1 VKCIIDREV
10 VLSRAPEGS
19 FAAQV
24 GPFARSPSEQRYTL
38 GSIQQSTPRLSEQPV
53 DRTRLCRAMSG
64 GFARRDLKSPI
75 QIRGGS
81 PLQDIVRKGR

>member
-1 VKCIIDREV
+1 VKYIIDNQV

-19 FAAQV
+19 FAAHL
-24 GPFARSPSEQRYTL
+24 GPFARSPTEQRYTL

-53 DRTRLCRAMSG
+53 DGTRLCRAMSG
-64 GFARRDLKSPI
+64 GFCTRDLKPPS

>member
-1 VKCIIDREV
+1 VKDIIDNQV
-10 VLSRAPEGS
+10 VLSRAPEGP
-19 FAAQV
+19 FAAHL

-38 GSIQQSTPRLSEQPV
+38 GSIQRSTPHVSKQPV
-53 DRTRLCRAMSG
+53 DGTRLCRAMSG
-64 GFARRDLKSPI
+64 GFARRDLKSPS